1 MTSNHQRIIIINISN
16 KIVRVKNQFQFP
28 NINNNQQ
35 RKNIRNKKKKGK
47 KEKRNIPEIR
57 VDNKWMMGW

>member
-35 RKNIRNKKKKGK
+35 RKNMRNKKKKGK
-47 KEKRNIPEIR
+47 KEKRNIPENR